1 MYDLIVFDFD
11 GTLADSADWLLQ
23 VLPDLADR
31 HRFRAPAPDEIEAL
45 RGCHA
50 REVMAALR
58 IPAWR
63 VPAIARDLRR
73 LAEADAPRIPLF
85 AGIPEVLSALASS
98 RSRLAVVS
106 SNSEV
111 TVRAVLGQHA
121 ASISAYA
128 CGAALFGK
136 ARLIRRLVGRS
147 GIAFSNSIY
156 VGDELRDIAA
166 ARSAGVAAGAAAWGY
181 ATREALALAQPD
193 HMFDCPENLS
203 ALAMTSSE

>member
-23 VLPDLADR
+23 ALPDLADR
-31 HRFRAPAPDEIEAL
+31 HGFRAPGPEEIETL

-50 REVMAALR
+50 REVMAAMR

-73 LAEADAPRIPLF
+73 RSEAEAARIPLF
-85 AGIPEVLSALASS
+85 EGIPEALSALVSS
-98 RSRLAVVS
+98 QSRLAVVS
-106 SNSEV
+106 SNSEA
-111 TVRAVLGQHA
+111 TVRAVLGHYA
-121 ASISAYA
+121 AAIGTYA

-136 ARLIRRLVGRS
+136 ARLIRRLVRRS
-147 GIAFSNSIY
+147 GVTAHSAIY

-166 ARSAGVAAGAAAWGY
+166 ARSAGIPAGAVSWGY
-181 ATREALALAQPD
+181 ATQEALIRARPDHLFQQPD
-193 HMFDCPENLS
+193 SLS
-203 ALAMTSSE
+203 SLGKITSE